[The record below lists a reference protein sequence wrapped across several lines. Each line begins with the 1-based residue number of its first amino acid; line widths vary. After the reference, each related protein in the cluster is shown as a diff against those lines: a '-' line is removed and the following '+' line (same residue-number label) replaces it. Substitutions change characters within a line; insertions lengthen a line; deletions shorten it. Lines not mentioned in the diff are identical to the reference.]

1 MDALKESV
9 KDEHVIFYNYLTS
22 FHQVRNHK
30 AGLKCNNVCI
40 PFQILRRALVS
51 TCMRMILLQLGNES
65 ASVG

>member
-30 AGLKCNNVCI
+30 AGYNNVCI
-40 PFQILRRALVS
+40 LFQILIVRRALVS
-51 TCMRMILLQLGNES
+51 TCTRMILLQLGNES
-65 ASVG
+65 ASAG